1 MTASDTPQQGTDTLQ
16 RAATESHVLDR
27 LAAVIASRHGGD
39 PDSSYTAKLFHQ
51 GPEKIS
57 KKLGEEAVEAVIE
70 GVKGDRERLAEES
83 ADVLY
88 HMLVLWSAHGLAPE
102 TVWHALEKRLG
113 TSGIAEKKARDKRA

>member
-1 MTASDTPQQGTDTLQ
+1 MTAHDDSPRRADPERATPET
-16 RAATESHVLDR
+16 HVLDR
-27 LAAVIASRHGGD
+27 LHAVIASRHGAD
-39 PDSSYTAKLFHQ
+39 PDSSYTAKLLGQ

-70 GVKGDRERLAEES
+70 GVKGDRARLAEES

-88 HMLVLWSAHGLAPE
+88 HMLVLWSAHGLEPD

-113 TSGIAEKKARDKRA
+113 TSGIAEKKARNKQA

>member
-1 MTASDTPQQGTDTLQ
+1 MAADDDTAAQQTD
-16 RAATESHVLDR
+16 ADPGHVLDR
-27 LAAVIASRHGGD
+27 LAAVVASRHGAD
-39 PDSSYTAKLFHQ
+39 PASSYTAKLFSE

-70 GVKGDRERLAEES
+70 GTKGDRDRLAEES

-88 HMLVLWSAHGLAPE
+88 HLLVLWSAHGLAPD

-113 TSGIAEKKARDKRA
+113 TSGIAEKKARDKQA